1 VSIHTH
7 CAVVCVTEAVGSVFN
22 HYTRV
27 RANLAAFD
35 DESGAD
41 PWSEAEADD
50 GMCHF
55 YFSFTRGDVNE
66 LSTLWRVVCT
76 LTSSPP
82 ACSTASSTTSTS
94 KTSLVIR
101 EEQCTGHV
109 CRKIHMKIRPA
120 QKFHL
125 LQRTNRIREDITRAY
140 PCTRS

>member
-1 VSIHTH
+1 MSIHTY
-7 CAVVCVTEAVGSVFN
+7 CSVVCVTEAVGSVFN

-55 YFSFTRGDVNE
+55 YFSSTREDANE
-66 LSTLWRVVCT
+66 LSTPRRVVCT

-82 ACSTASSTTSTS
+82 ACSPASITTSTS

-109 CRKIHMKIRPA
+109 CKKLHMKVCPP